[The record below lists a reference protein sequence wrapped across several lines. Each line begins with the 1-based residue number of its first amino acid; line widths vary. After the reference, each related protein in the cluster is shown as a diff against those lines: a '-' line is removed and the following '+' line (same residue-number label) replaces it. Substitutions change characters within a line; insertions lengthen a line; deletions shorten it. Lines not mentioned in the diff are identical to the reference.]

1 MLFLNQSIV
10 KSIPFSNWIFAPE
23 YAHYNDGIFDS
34 TDLKKEEPLKLS
46 SYKNDDG
53 SYVTQSYK
61 TKFGLDLVS
70 GQYMYSNT
78 WGSNGTTIFSFSDVL
93 GDHRILI
100 GTEMVMDLS
109 NSDYSFQY
117 NYLKPR
123 NDYSIGD
130 GFGEVIEADI
140 QPESTLCNKNLKEL
154 NLPKGIRIGSILRD
168 KKVIIPNSQTVFKEN
183 DDVVFFAETD
193 CIKKLEKLLS
203 KV

>member
-1 MLFLNQSIV
+1 MTGVFQPSLSKDDSKLVFSGYSNRGWDIYSLNNPFDDKKLDV
-10 KSIPFSNWIFAPE
+10 KPSNFILNGTDKDPLDLSKINKNEVDKNQNLEWSSNSFSNWIFAPE

-117 NYLKPR
+117 NYLKP
-123 NDYSIGD
+123 
-130 GFGEVIEADI
+130 
-140 QPESTLCNKNLKEL
+140 
-154 NLPKGIRIGSILRD
+154 IL
-168 KKVIIPNSQTVFKEN
+168 
-183 DDVVFFAETD
+183 ET
-193 CIKKLEKLLS
+193 K
-203 KV
+203 